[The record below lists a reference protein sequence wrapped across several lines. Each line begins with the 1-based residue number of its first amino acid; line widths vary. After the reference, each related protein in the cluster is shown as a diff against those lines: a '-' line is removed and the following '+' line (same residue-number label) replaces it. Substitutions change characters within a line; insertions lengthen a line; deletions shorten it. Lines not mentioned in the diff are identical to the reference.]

1 MTQNIISLSFTDA
14 DLTTIDEALALL
26 EQKLAALIGLSPEER
41 RGLVKM
47 GDRSEAFCRET
58 LMVLAQNT
66 HLLPPSFELADA
78 QNDLAHLDKL
88 RPRTARLRRLLEKA
102 DDGET
107 ALGSDVM
114 SAALEGYAMLK
125 VSGKG
130 AGLDALREGMSA
142 RFTRKAKIKALPAA
156 GLARSSLRFFLYLF
170 DYSGKGGTM
179 WCIVYPCLWKL
190 MMLTVRG
197 SYAIIGGHVHRHR
210 PQPQLS
216 ARRPLA

>member
-14 DLTTIDEALALL
+14 DLTAIDEALALL
-26 EQKLAALIGLSPEER
+26 EENLAPLSGLSPEVR

-47 GDRSEAFCRET
+47 GDKSEAFCRET

-66 HLLPPSFELADA
+66 HLLPPSFDLADA
-78 QNDLAHLDKL
+78 QNDLAQLEKL
-88 RPRTARLRRLLEKA
+88 RPRAARLRRLLEKA

-114 SAALEGYAMLK
+114 SAALEGYALLK

-130 AGLDALREGMSA
+130 AGLDALRHGMSA

-156 GLARSSLRFFLYLF
+156 A
-170 DYSGKGGTM
+170 
-179 WCIVYPCLWKL
+179 
-190 MMLTVRG
+190 
-197 SYAIIGGHVHRHR
+197 
-210 PQPQLS
+210 
-216 ARRPLA
+216 